1 VGNFWV
7 DLTRAVVR
15 VLLPIAVVGALIMV
29 LGGVVQNLSSGTTAH
44 TVAGA
49 TQFLPGGPV
58 ASQEAIKELGTN
70 GGGFYNANSAHPFE
84 GPTAWVS
91 LFQVFLLLLIPFALP
106 RTFGRM
112 VGDKRQGYAILG
124 VMAAL
129 ATVSAGLLAWFQA
142 QGGGAATRLAGAA
155 MEGQDVRFGGAL
167 SALFA
172 DATTLTSTGAI
183 NAQHDSLTPLG
194 GGVAMVNM
202 MLGEVAPGGVGS
214 GLYGMLV
221 LAVITVFI
229 AGLMVG
235 RTPEYLGKKLGRRE
249 MTLSSLYIL
258 TTPALVL
265 IGTGIAMAL
274 PAGRAGML
282 NSGPHGLSEVL
293 YGFTSAAN
301 NNGSAFAGLSAN
313 TPFYN
318 VALGLAMA
326 FGRFLPIVFV
336 LALAGRLAAQ
346 GRTPANEGT
355 FPTHRPLFVGL
366 LFAVV
371 LVVVGLTYFP
381 ALSLGPLA
389 EGL

>member
-1 VGNFWV
+1 
-7 DLTRAVVR
+7 
-15 VLLPIAVVGALIMV
+15 VLLPLSVIGALV
-29 LGGVVQNLSSGTTAH
+29 LVLAGVVQNLSAGTDASTL
-44 TVAGA
+44 AGA
-49 TQFLPGGPV
+49 TQFIPGGPV
-58 ASQEAIKELGTN
+58 ASQEIIKELGTN
-70 GGGFYNANSAHPFE
+70 GGGFFNANSAHPFE
-84 GPTAWVS
+84 GPTAWVG

-112 VGDKRQGYAILG
+112 VGDRRQGYAILG

-129 ATVSAGLLAWFQA
+129 ATTSVALMSVFQA
-142 QGGGAATRLAGAA
+142 RAAGTATQLAGSAL
-155 MEGQDVRFGGAL
+155 EGQEVRFGGPL

-183 NAQHDSLTPLG
+183 AAQHDSFTPLG
-194 GGVAMVNM
+194 GGVAMVDM

-221 LAVITVFI
+221 LAVIAVFV

-235 RTPEYLGKKLGRRE
+235 RTPEYLGKRLGRRE

-258 TTPALVL
+258 TTPALAL
-265 IGTGIAMAL
+265 IGTGVAMAVT
-274 PAGRAGML
+274 AGRSSML
-282 NSGPHGLSEVL
+282 NAGPHGLSEVL
-293 YGFTSAAN
+293 YAFTSAAN
-301 NNGSAFAGLSAN
+301 NNGSAFAGLTAN
-313 TPFYN
+313 TLFYN
-318 VALGLAMA
+318 VALGLVMV

-336 LALAGRLAAQ
+336 LALAGRLAVQ
-346 GRTPANEGT
+346 GRRPATVGT

-389 EGL
+389 EGLRP

>member
-1 VGNFWV
+1 
-7 DLTRAVVR
+7 
-15 VLLPIAVVGALIMV
+15 
-29 LGGVVQNLSSGTTAH
+29 
-44 TVAGA
+44 
-49 TQFLPGGPV
+49 
-58 ASQEAIKELGTN
+58 
-70 GGGFYNANSAHPFE
+70 
-84 GPTAWVS
+84 VS
-91 LFQVFLLLLIPFALP
+91 LLQVFLLLAIPFSLP

-112 VGDKRQGYAILG
+112 VGDKRQGWAILAA
-124 VMAAL
+124 MTAL
-129 ATVSAGLLAWFQA
+129 AGVSLALLSWLQSSA
-142 QGGGAATRLAGAA
+142 LP
-155 MEGQDVRFGGAL
+155 EGQEVRFGGPL

-172 DATTLTSTGAI
+172 DATTLTSTGAV
-183 NAQHDSLTPLG
+183 NAMHDSFTPLG

-221 LAVITVFI
+221 LAVITVFV

-265 IGTGIAMAL
+265 VGAGVAMAV
-274 PAGRAGML
+274 PAGQAGIL

-293 YGFTSAAN
+293 YAFTSAAN

-326 FGRFLPIVFV
+326 LGRFLPIVFV

-346 GRTPANEGT
+346 GRAPVTAGT
-355 FPTHRPLFVGL
+355 FPTHRALFVGL
-366 LFAVV
+366 LSAVV